1 MPRKPDSCAV
11 AASSKRMALRV
22 AVHQRLSVYG
32 RLTGHQLTQL
42 ARPAPVFRAAANFRC
57 AVSVPR
63 YAKVLLATAEKAV
76 LLT

>member
-1 MPRKPDSCAV
+1 MPTKPDSCAV

-22 AVHQRLSVYG
+22 AVHQRLSVHG

-42 ARPAPVFRAAANFRC
+42 ARPAPVFRAANFRC

-76 LLT
+76 PLT